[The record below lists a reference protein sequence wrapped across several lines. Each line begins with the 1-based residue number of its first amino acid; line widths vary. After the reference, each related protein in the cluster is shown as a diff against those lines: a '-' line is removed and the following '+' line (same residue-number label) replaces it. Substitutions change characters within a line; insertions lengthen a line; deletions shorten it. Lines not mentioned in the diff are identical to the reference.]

1 MNRERGNGN
10 WNPFTFLRRLGQGGV
25 PSSAALATNNPQG
38 PQCSPNQPQHLQG
51 NPLRAMNEWFQE
63 PFFGELDRWFDDVS
77 TSRFQ
82 AHIDET
88 EDSESLR
95 VAAGQSGM
103 PRKTFPFVSHG
114 KHWPSGA

>member
-1 MNRERGNGN
+1 
-10 WNPFTFLRRLGQGGV
+10 
-25 PSSAALATNNPQG
+25 
-38 PQCSPNQPQHLQG
+38 
-51 NPLRAMNEWFQE
+51 MNEWFQE

>member
-1 MNRERGNGN
+1 MNRERGN
-10 WNPFTFLRRLGQGGV
+10 WNPFKLLRRFARGSV
-25 PSSAALATNNPQG
+25 PSPAALATDDPQG
-38 PQCSPNQPQHLQG
+38 SQGAPNQPQCLQG

-77 TSRFQ
+77 TSRFE
-82 AHIDET
+82 AHVDET
-88 EDSESLR
+88 KDSESIR
-95 VAAGQSGM
+95 VAAGQPGM